1 MKTMAAGPFSQ
12 AKDSINSTDK
22 NAKCIKA
29 SILHFAFYPFD
40 SLETIP
46 QLYILRKRFISQRQ
60 KNSNGQIYERTQ
72 RSVRKSTFY
81 DTWPPL

>member
-22 NAKCIKA
+22 NAKCTKA

-46 QLYILRKRFISQRQ
+46 QVYILGK
-60 KNSNGQIYERTQ
+60 
-72 RSVRKSTFY
+72 
-81 DTWPPL
+81 